1 MCKGNLLVLF
11 FMLICITGICM
22 RFFLHEGRHLYISHL
37 TSTDIKKDLRVL
49 ENALP
54 MPPRKVNIKINAF
67 AALRSCD

>member
-37 TSTDIKKDLRVL
+37 TSTDIKKDLRAL